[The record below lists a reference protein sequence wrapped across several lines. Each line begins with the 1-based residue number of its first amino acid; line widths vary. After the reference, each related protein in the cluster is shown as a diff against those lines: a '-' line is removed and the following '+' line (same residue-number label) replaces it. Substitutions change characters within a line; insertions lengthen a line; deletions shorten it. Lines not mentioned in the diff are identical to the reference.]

1 MKKRQ
6 FRLARTS
13 EFHLQGEHDQ
23 QSHAGG
29 RGAGESAGSTV
40 GPEGDSAAATRS
52 LGKSVK
58 LPSRAELENSFDPIP
73 ETPEIESTFLDHM
86 DENGN
91 LSAERQKVH
100 DDLIEK
106 GMTQPEKLPNK
117 EPNPKAG
124 EPLPSQDKPKAL
136 MLGGGAASGKSSSQK
151 AGFVDTPEGAV
162 VVNPDEFKVLLPES
176 AGPASDGRQGNGLAD
191 EVGPAWASITH
202 EESSYLGKR
211 LTTAAIDNKQN
222 IVLDKTS
229 SKPAKAVE
237 EIQRLQKAGYD
248 VDVAYVTTDID
259 RAVGAAIRRQE
270 EIGRAVPESE
280 LRAGHS
286 GANQAFL
293 AVATETTARSQ
304 LLTTIPDNP
313 DGTRNPPVLTA
324 VSTGDG
330 RIQVINQDAWS
341 AYLTRVPN
349 VPDDL
354 DDILT
359 AELAAAI
366 RALVASSGT
375 VGSVIYIEDD
385 DRRKVLYGHALA
397 GKTPSSMTP
406 DEQTYFDQVVVEIAE
421 LRERGIAPDWP
432 IDDIFDDEG
441 VIAVTGGDDG
451 QMSARTF
458 RVQNPS

>member
-6 FRLARTS
+6 FRVART

-29 RGAGESAGSTV
+29 RGAGESAGATV
-40 GPEGDSAAATRS
+40 GAEGDSAAATRS

-58 LPSRAELENSFDPIP
+58 IPSRAELESAFDPIP

-86 DENGN
+86 DEDGN
-91 LSAERQKVH
+91 LSAERQRVH
-100 DDLIEK
+100 DDLIEDFITDK
-106 GMTQPEKLPNK
+106 SGN
-117 EPNPKAG
+117 
-124 EPLPSQDKPKAL
+124 PLPSHDRPKAL
-136 MLGGGAASGKSSSQK
+136 MLGGGAAAGKSSTQK
-151 AGFVDTPEGAV
+151 AGFVDTPEEAV
-162 VVNPDEFKVLLPES
+162 LVNPDEFKILLPEA

-191 EVGPAWASITH
+191 KVGPAWASITH

-211 LTTAAIDNKQN
+211 LTSAAIENKQN

-229 SKPAKAVE
+229 SKPDKAVAE
-237 EIQRLQKAGYD
+237 VKRLQEAGYD
-248 VDVAYVTTDID
+248 VDVAYVTTDIE
-259 RAVGAAIRRQE
+259 RAVAGALARQE
-270 EIGRAVPESE
+270 KIGRAVPESE
-280 LRAGHS
+280 LRAGHQ
-286 GANQAFL
+286 GANQAFI
-293 AVATETTARSQ
+293 AVARETTARSQ

-313 DGTRNPPVLTA
+313 DGTRNAPVLTA

-341 AYLTRVPN
+341 AYLTRVPQ

-366 RALVASSGT
+366 RAFVASSGT
-375 VGSVIYIEDD
+375 VSDVIYIEDD

-441 VIAVTGGDDG
+441 VVAVTGGE